1 MEIIDYVKSKDI
13 IKLNELFKPLIQK
26 WIHRYRWSKIDNE
39 DLQQEAIFAVMDA
52 VKYFNTEKG
61 TSFGIY
67 LEYWLHCHLGQ
78 YVLRNVNLVRPCTNY
93 LVFES
98 AELSEITK
106 KAIDEYHNFSYV
118 NIDNPECEYQLQDK
132 PSDLDRQICG
142 KQLKKL
148 AKKELSERTYDILF
162 GRCDDKSLSQL
173 GKKYSLS
180 KERIRQIELFAI
192 KKIREKLGISK
203 NGTEK
208 FE

>member
-67 LEYWLHCHLGQ
+67 LEYWLHCHLGK

-118 NIDNPECEYQLQDK
+118 NIDNPECEYQLQEKSQDF
-132 PSDLDRQICG
+132 DRAICG
-142 KQLKKL
+142 EQLKKL
-148 AKKELSERTYDILF
+148 AKKELSERTYDILY
-162 GRCDDKSLSQL
+162 GRCDDKTLSQL
-173 GKKYSLS
+173 GQKYSLS

-192 KKIREKLGISK
+192 GKIRKKLGINE
-203 NGTEK
+203 NGTEE

>member
-1 MEIIDYVKSKDI
+1 MEVLDSIKKNKDI
-13 IKLNELFKPLIQK
+13 IKLSKIFKPLINK
-26 WIHRYRWSKIDNE
+26 WIHKYDWSRVDRE
-39 DLQQEAIFAVMDA
+39 DLKQEAMFAVMSA
-52 VKYFNTEKG
+52 VRYYDVTKSS
-61 TSFGIY
+61 SFGVY
-67 LEYWLHCHLGQ
+67 LEYWLHYHLGQ

-93 LVFES
+93 LAFKG
-98 AELSEITK
+98 AELSEVTK
-106 KAIDEYHNFSYV
+106 KAVDEYHNFSYV

-192 KKIREKLGISK
+192 KKMRKK
-203 NGTEK
+203 VRN
-208 FE
+208 

>member
-1 MEIIDYVKSKDI
+1 MEIIDYVKKKDI
-13 IKLNELFKPLIQK
+13 MKLNELFQSLIQK
-26 WIHRYRWSKIDNE
+26 WIRRYYWSRIDNE
-39 DLQQEAIFAVMDA
+39 DLQQEAIFAIMNA
-52 VKYFNTEKG
+52 VKYFNAEKG
-61 TSFGIY
+61 ASFGVY

-98 AELSEITK
+98 AELSEVTK
-106 KAIDEYHNFSYV
+106 KAIDDYHNFSYV
-118 NIDNPECEYQLQDK
+118 NIDNPDCDIQLQDK
-132 PSDLDRQICG
+132 PIDLDRTICG

-148 AKKELSERTYDILF
+148 AQKELSERTYGILF
-162 GRCDDKSLSQL
+162 GRCDGKSLSQL

>member
-1 MEIIDYVKSKDI
+1 MEIIDYVKKKDI
-13 IKLNELFKPLIQK
+13 MKLNELFKPLIQK
-26 WIHRYRWSKIDNE
+26 WIRRYYWSKIDNE

-118 NIDNPECEYQLQDK
+118 NIDNPDCDIQLQDK
-132 PSDLDRQICG
+132 PIDLDRTICG

-162 GRCDDKSLSQL
+162 GRCDGKSLSQL

>member
-1 MEIIDYVKSKDI
+1 MEIIDYVKKKDI
-13 IKLNELFKPLIQK
+13 MKLNELFKPLIQK

-118 NIDNPECEYQLQDK
+118 NIDNPDCDIQLQDK

>member
-1 MEIIDYVKSKDI
+1 MEIIDYVKKKDI
-13 IKLNELFKPLIQK
+13 MKLNELFQPLIQK
-26 WIHRYRWSKIDNE
+26 WIRRYYWSKIDNE
-39 DLQQEAIFAVMDA
+39 DLQQEAIFAIMNA
-52 VKYFNTEKG
+52 VKYFNAEKG
-61 TSFGIY
+61 ASFGVY

-118 NIDNPECEYQLQDK
+118 NIDNPDCDIQLQDK
-132 PSDLDRQICG
+132 PIDLDRTICG

-148 AKKELSERTYDILF
+148 AQKELSERTYGILF
-162 GRCDDKSLSQL
+162 GRCDGKSLSQL

>member
-39 DLQQEAIFAVMDA
+39 DLQQEAIFAVMNA

-67 LEYWLHCHLGQ
+67 LEYWLHYHLGQ

-118 NIDNPECEYQLQDK
+118 NIDNPECEYQLQEKLQDF
-132 PSDLDRQICG
+132 DRVICG

-148 AKKELSERTYDILF
+148 AKKELSERTYDILY

-180 KERIRQIELFAI
+180 KERIRQIELLAV
-192 KKIREKLGISK
+192 KKLRKKLGISE

-208 FE
+208 HI

>member
-1 MEIIDYVKSKDI
+1 MEIIDYVKKKDI
-13 IKLNELFKPLIQK
+13 TKLNELFQPLIQK
-26 WIHRYRWSKIDNE
+26 WIRRYYWSKIDNE
-39 DLQQEAIFAVMDA
+39 DLQQEAIFAVMNA
-52 VKYFNTEKG
+52 VKYFNAEKG
-61 TSFGIY
+61 ASFGVY
-67 LEYWLHCHLGQ
+67 LEYWLHYHLGQ

-98 AELSEITK
+98 AELSEVTK

-118 NIDNPECEYQLQDK
+118 NIDNPDCDIQLQDK
-132 PSDLDRQICG
+132 PIDLDRTICG

-148 AKKELSERTYDILF
+148 AQKELSERTYGILF
-162 GRCDDKSLSQL
+162 GRCDGKSLSQL

>member
-1 MEIIDYVKSKDI
+1 MEVLDSIKNKDI
-13 IKLNELFKPLIQK
+13 IKLSKIFKPLINK
-26 WIHRYRWSKIDNE
+26 WIHKYDWSRVDRE
-39 DLQQEAIFAVMDA
+39 DLKQEAIFAVMSA
-52 VKYFNTEKG
+52 VRYYDVTKSS
-61 TSFGIY
+61 SFGVY
-67 LEYWLHCHLGQ
+67 LEYWLHYHLGQ

-93 LVFES
+93 LAFKG
-98 AELSEITK
+98 AELSEVTK

-180 KERIRQIELFAI
+180 KERIRRIELLAI
-192 KKIREKLGISK
+192 KKMRKKLGISE

-208 FE
+208 FS

>member
-1 MEIIDYVKSKDI
+1 MEIIDYVKKKDI

-39 DLQQEAIFAVMDA
+39 DLQQEAIFAVMNA
-52 VKYFNTEKG
+52 VKYFNAEKG
-61 TSFGIY
+61 SSFGVY
-67 LEYWLHCHLGQ
+67 LEYWLHYHLGQ

-98 AELSEITK
+98 AELSEVTK

-118 NIDNPECEYQLQDK
+118 NIDNLDCDIQLQDK
-132 PSDLDRQICG
+132 PIDLDRTICG

-148 AKKELSERTYDILF
+148 AQKELSERTYGILF
-162 GRCDDKSLSQL
+162 GRCDGKSLSQL

>member
-1 MEIIDYVKSKDI
+1 MEVLDSIKNKDI
-13 IKLNELFKPLIQK
+13 IKLSKIFKPLINK
-26 WIHRYRWSKIDNE
+26 WIHKYDWSRIDRE
-39 DLQQEAIFAVMDA
+39 DLKQEAMFAIMNA
-52 VKYFNTEKG
+52 VKYFDAEKG
-61 TSFGIY
+61 SSFGLY
-67 LEYWLHCHLGQ
+67 LEYWLHYHLGQ
-78 YVLRNVNLVRPCTNY
+78 HVLRNVNLVRPCTNY
-93 LVFES
+93 LAFES
-98 AELSEITK
+98 AELSEVIK

-162 GRCDDKSLSQL
+162 GRCDDKSLSKL

-180 KERIRQIELFAI
+180 KERIRQIELLAI
-192 KKIREKLGISK
+192 KKMRKKLGISE

-208 FE
+208 FS

>member
-1 MEIIDYVKSKDI
+1 MEIIDYVKKKDI
-13 IKLNELFKPLIQK
+13 MKLNELFKPLIQK

-118 NIDNPECEYQLQDK
+118 NIDNPDCDIQLQDK
-132 PSDLDRQICG
+132 PIDLDRTICG

-148 AKKELSERTYDILF
+148 AKKELSERTYGILF
-162 GRCDDKSLSQL
+162 GRCDGKSLSQL

-180 KERIRQIELFAI
+180 KERIRHIELFAI

>member
-1 MEIIDYVKSKDI
+1 MEIIDYVKKKDI
-13 IKLNELFKPLIQK
+13 MKLNELFKPLIQK

-118 NIDNPECEYQLQDK
+118 NIDNPDCDIQLQDK
-132 PSDLDRQICG
+132 PIDLDRTICG

-162 GRCDDKSLSQL
+162 DRCNDKSLSQL

-180 KERIRQIELFAI
+180 KERIRQIELLAI

>member
-13 IKLNELFKPLIQK
+13 IKLNELFQPLIQK
-26 WIHRYRWSKIDNE
+26 WIRRYRWSRIDNE
-39 DLQQEAIFAVMDA
+39 DLQQEAIFAVMNA

-67 LEYWLHCHLGQ
+67 LEYWLHRHLGQ
-78 YVLRNVNLVRPCTNY
+78 YVLRNVNLVRPCINY

-98 AELSEITK
+98 AELSETAK

-118 NIDNPECEYQLQDK
+118 NIDNPECEYQLQEK
-132 PSDLDRQICG
+132 PSDLDRTICG

-148 AKKELSERTYDILF
+148 AQKELSERTYDILY
-162 GRCDDKSLSQL
+162 GRCDDKTLSQL
-173 GKKYSLS
+173 GQKYSLS
-180 KERIRQIELFAI
+180 KERTRQIELFAI
-192 KKIREKLGISK
+192 KKIREKLGINE
-203 NGTEK
+203 NGTEE

>member
-1 MEIIDYVKSKDI
+1 MEIIDYVKKKDI
-13 IKLNELFKPLIQK
+13 MKLNELFKPLIQK
-26 WIHRYRWSKIDNE
+26 WIYRYRWSRIDNE
-39 DLQQEAIFAVMDA
+39 DLQQEAIFAIMNA
-52 VKYFNTEKG
+52 VKYFNAEKG
-61 TSFGIY
+61 ASFGVY

-118 NIDNPECEYQLQDK
+118 NIDNPDCDIQLQDK
-132 PSDLDRQICG
+132 PIDLDRTICG

-162 GRCDDKSLSQL
+162 DRCNDKSLSQL

-180 KERIRQIELFAI
+180 KERIRQIELLAI

>member
-1 MEIIDYVKSKDI
+1 MEIIDYVKKKDI
-13 IKLNELFKPLIQK
+13 MKLNELFKPLIQK

-118 NIDNPECEYQLQDK
+118 NIDNPDCDIQLQDK
-132 PSDLDRQICG
+132 PIDLDRTICG

-148 AKKELSERTYDILF
+148 AKKELSERTYGILF
-162 GRCDDKSLSQL
+162 GRCDGKSLSQL